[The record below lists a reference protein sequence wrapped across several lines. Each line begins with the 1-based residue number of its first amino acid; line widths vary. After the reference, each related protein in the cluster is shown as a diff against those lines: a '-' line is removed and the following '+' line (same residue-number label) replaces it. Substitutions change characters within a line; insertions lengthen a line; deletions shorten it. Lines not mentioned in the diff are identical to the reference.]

1 MTRQVEE
8 WVGATADSPIPLRVK
23 LRIFERHKGICH
35 ISGRKIMPG
44 DAFDYDHIIAL
55 VNWTGDGHGNRES
68 NIAPALRD
76 KHKEKTAA
84 DVAEKSRARK
94 VKAKHIGLKPEAK
107 HKIPGSKGTRFK
119 KKLDGTVVLR
129 K

>member
-1 MTRQVEE
+1 MSRSVDE
-8 WVGATADSPIPLRVK
+8 WIGKDENSAVPLRVK
-23 LRIFERHKGICH
+23 LRIFEKHGGRCH

-44 DAFDYDHIIAL
+44 DAFDYDHIVAL
-55 VNWTGDGHGNRES
+55 VNWTGEGHGNRES

-94 VKAKHIGLKPEAK
+94 VKAKHLGLRPKAK
-107 HKIPGSKGTRFK
+107 AIIPGSRASKFK
-119 KKLDGTVVLR
+119 KKISGEVVER
-129 K
+129 